1 MYESHHISA
10 HLLALRLDFRER
22 RYKVQRFPFYPA
34 GAGHDGKAKYLP
46 LPVLPLRYMMSFP
59 LHVAHP
65 RSRPRSLPLP
75 KKQPGMATGVVSCVS
90 MGVDATSG
98 RGSIGGSALFHP
110 IRLNQFL
117 ACKCNYFSLSY
128 VPGSTMVPRCPHALL
143 PAAAATAAAAAGAGA
158 AHTATATTTTTTI
171 HHNNNNNTSSSGS
184 SSRSSSSS
192 NNKQQAASRKQQA
205 ASSNTTV
212 ATMTAVTTTTTITA
226 TTLEVCLRMCS

>member
-1 MYESHHISA
+1 MYESHRISA

-34 GAGHDGKAKYLP
+34 SAGHDGKAKYLP
-46 LPVLPLRYMMSFP
+46 LPVLPLHYMMSFP

-110 IRLNQFL
+110 ISLNQFL

-143 PAAAATAAAAAGAGA
+143 PAAAATAATAAAAAGAGA
-158 AHTATATTTTTTI
+158 AHTATAITTTTTI
-171 HHNNNNNTSSSGS
+171 HHNNNN
-184 SSRSSSSS
+184 SSSSS
-192 NNKQQAASRKQQA
+192 SSNKQQAASRKQQA
-205 ASSNTTV
+205 ATPPW
-212 ATMTAVTTTTTITA
+212 
-226 TTLEVCLRMCS
+226 RP